1 MSPRSGSSGR
11 PGVTAVIVSHD
22 GERWLPR
29 LLAALSASTMSPD
42 RVICV
47 DTGSSDTSAELLA
60 EAFGPVAVLHAPS
73 ATGFG
78 AAVALGLAAADNT
91 LSPDARDAPAPR
103 HRGGDPAPG
112 WLWLLHDDCAPAPD
126 TLERL
131 LATATADPAI
141 AVVGCRLRSWPRG
154 RRLLELGVT
163 ITGTG
168 RRETGL
174 EPGEYDQGQHADVRS
189 VLAVSSAG
197 MLVRRRVW
205 DQLGGFDPQLPL
217 FRDDVDFGWR
227 AAAAGWRVVVA
238 PDAVLFHSEA
248 STRGVRAIAN
258 TSASPHLADRR
269 AALFVLLA
277 NTSRVAL
284 PWQYLRLI
292 GGSALRAM
300 GFLVGKLPDAAYDEA
315 AAAGSV
321 LLRPGRVLAARS
333 KRRKVTP
340 AVGSR
345 QLRALFL
352 PWWTPYANGL
362 DALLTRFGR
371 PLRAGES
378 STPMSARLARSPLVG
393 IVAVL
398 VVAAL
403 VAGRHLLGGGLLH
416 GGGLLPA
423 PGGARDWWRL
433 YGETRHDVGLGSDL
447 VTAPYVA
454 ALALTATVLLG
465 KAWLAVDV
473 ILLLAVPLSAL
484 GAYVAARR
492 LVTSAPVRVW
502 MAVTYGLVPVL
513 TGAVTTGHIGTVVA
527 CIALPWLVLTAVPLL
542 DQHRR
547 PTWQAA
553 CSCGLVLTVAA
564 AFAPLTELM
573 GVALLLVGSLVLVA
587 RGQAKTVAY
596 AVVAVALPLFLLAP
610 WSLRILADPR
620 AVLSEAGLADP
631 MTSAVGGTA
640 WQLPFGRLD
649 AAGAAPWWL
658 GAGVLVAAACSVLR
672 RDRRTGIA
680 AAWLVVAVAL
690 VVAAVLAHET
700 VALPGS
706 GRHAFV
712 WLGLPVAVAQGA
724 AIVAAGLAADG
735 LFPRMRP
742 GWFGLRRWPI
752 AVVGVVAIAA
762 PIAGAAWWVWVA
774 PRGELSRHLETPLPA
789 YMSDALLSDP
799 GRRALVIRQTGNGVT
814 YQLIVGAGLRLG
826 DDSVLPRQESSALT
840 SLVGSLL
847 SEPGPGD
854 VSRLAARGIRY
865 IVLPTPTA
873 QGYVAV
879 LDRLPRLT
887 RASTDVTQLV
897 GWQVPTAHTRRVGR
911 QALAQASAASA
922 EQQPVWLAR
931 HRPQWLAGEALV
943 WLVTLIL
950 AAPSLNRSDDTW
962 EDER

>member
-22 GERWLPR
+22 AERWLPR
-29 LLAALSASTMSPD
+29 LLAALDASTVSPD
-42 RVICV
+42 KVICV
-47 DTGSSDTSAELLA
+47 DTGSSDSSAQLLA
-60 EAFGPVAVLHAPS
+60 EAFGPSAVLHAPS

-78 AAVALGLAAADNT
+78 AAVALGLAAADDP
-91 LSPDARDAPAPR
+91 LPPGARDAAAPR
-103 HRGGDPAPG
+103 HLGGHPAPE
-112 WLWLLHDDCAPAPD
+112 WLWLLHDDCAPTPN

-131 LATATADPAI
+131 LATATADPSI

-205 DQLGGFDPQLPL
+205 EQLGGFDPQLPL

-258 TSASPHLADRR
+258 TSTSPHRADRR

-277 NTSRVAL
+277 NTSRLAL
-284 PWQYLRLI
+284 PWQYLRLL
-292 GGSALRAM
+292 GGSALRAT
-300 GFLVGKLPDAAYDEA
+300 GFLVGKLPDAAYDEV

-333 KRRKVTP
+333 KRRQATP
-340 AVGSR
+340 SVGSR

-362 DALLTRFGR
+362 DALLSRFGR

-393 IVAVL
+393 VIVVL

-447 VTAPYVA
+447 VTAPYVV
-454 ALALTATVLLG
+454 ALALTGTVLLG
-465 KAWLAVDV
+465 KAWLAVDAL
-473 ILLLAVPLSAL
+473 LLLAVPLSAL

-492 LVTSAPVRVW
+492 LVTSTPVRVW

-542 DQHRR
+542 DRHRH

-553 CSCGLVLTVAA
+553 CSCGLVLAVTT
-564 AFAPLTELM
+564 AFAPLAEVL
-573 GVALLLVGSLVLVA
+573 GVALLLVGSLLLAA
-587 RGQAKTVAY
+587 RGQAKTVPYVA
-596 AVVAVALPLFLLAP
+596 VAVALPLVLLAP
-610 WSLRILADPR
+610 WSLRILAEPR
-620 AVLSEAGLADP
+620 AVLSEAGVVDP
-631 MTSAVGGTA
+631 MTSAVAGTA

-658 GAGVLVAAACSVLR
+658 TAGVLVAAACSVLR

-680 AAWLVVAVAL
+680 AAWLVLAVAL
-690 VVAAVLAHET
+690 VVAAVLAHE
-700 VALPGS
+700 VVVLPGS
-706 GRHAFV
+706 DRHAFAWV
-712 WLGLPVAVAQGA
+712 GLPVAVAQGA

-735 LFPRMRP
+735 LFPRVRP
-742 GWFGLRRWPI
+742 GSFGLRRWLI
-752 AVVGVVAIAA
+752 AVVGVAAVAA
-762 PIAGAAWWVWVA
+762 PMAGTAWWVWVA

-789 YMSDALLSDP
+789 YMSAALVSDP
-799 GRRALVIRQTGNGVT
+799 GRRALVIRRSDDRVT

-826 DDSVLPRQESSALT
+826 DDSVLPRQDSAALT

-847 SEPGPGD
+847 SQPGPDD
-854 VSRLAARGIRY
+854 VVRLTALRIRY
-865 IVLPTPTA
+865 VVLPAPTA
-873 QGYVAV
+873 QGDVAV
-879 LDRLPRLT
+879 LDRLPGLT

-897 GWQVPTAHTRRVGR
+897 GWQVPRAHSRKVGR
-911 QALAQASAASA
+911 QAQARASAASA
-922 EQQPVWLAR
+922 EQQPAWLAR
-931 HRPQWLAGEALV
+931 HRPQWLAGEAVV

-950 AAPSLNRSDDTW
+950 AAPSLNRRNATW